1 MNSTSFINKP
11 STFVGGQSFN
21 ILIQEYFVS
30 EEWEWIYQFS
40 LQKNTTEEKLSRI
53 KFSLNVIWINYPISF
68 CGFVIFL
75 VYETL
80 SHGK

>member
-40 LQKNTTEEKLSRI
+40 LQKKTTEEKLISCVLI
-53 KFSLNVIWINYPISF
+53 ASLEYLK
-68 CGFVIFL
+68 G
-75 VYETL
+75 
-80 SHGK
+80 